1 MTATLWISAQRGLF
15 IALLLL
21 PVIGTAAAVALMEGE
36 TAIVRSIVDGDTVV
50 LESPVNGTI
59 EVRLVGLQAPK
70 LPLGRRGFQKWPL
83 ADRAKEALEKL
94 VLDRKVT
101 LYYGGRRM
109 DRHGRIL
116 AHLKRDDGLWIQGEM
131 LRQGLAR
138 VYSFADNRTQVQ
150 DLLNAERAAR
160 AENKGIWGN
169 SFYRIRTFVE
179 AERYIN
185 SFQIVEGTVQNVA
198 IVRGRA
204 YLNFG
209 SNWRTDFTISIAPK
223 SVRLFRREGLDL
235 EKMNGA
241 TVRVRGWLKSFN
253 GPMIEVSHPE
263 QIEVLRQ

>member
-1 MTATLWISAQRGLF
+1 MTTRWIPARCALF
-15 IALLLL
+15 TVLLLL
-21 PVIGTAAAVALMEGE
+21 PAIGAAMAADLTKGE
-36 TAIVRSIVDGDTVV
+36 TAIVRSVVDGDTVV
-50 LESPVNGTI
+50 LESPINGAT

-101 LYYGGRRM
+101 LHYGGRRM

-116 AHLKRDDGLWIQGEM
+116 AHLKRDDGLWVQDEM

-138 VYSFADNRTQVQ
+138 VYSFADNRTQV
-150 DLLNAERAAR
+150 DALLATERNAR
-160 AENKGIWGN
+160 ANHQGIWEN

-185 SFQIVEGTVQNVA
+185 SFQIVEGPVHNVA

-209 SNWRTDFTISIAPK
+209 ANWRTDFTISIAPK

-241 TVRVRGWLKSFN
+241 MVRVRGWLKSFN

-263 QIEVLRQ
+263 QIEVLTQ